1 VRSRQRK
8 INACN
13 AITKNTEFR
22 VRDMPTLRDIMRRFC
37 RARHGATAVEF
48 ALVAPFFLATLVAIL
63 QVAVFLFAQQA
74 LQNAAAEAGRFF
86 MTGQA
91 QSGNWTAS
99 TIQTK
104 VCPEIQALFTCT
116 NVDVIVQNY
125 ASFAAANTS
134 TPQLYSNGQPIPQ
147 SSFAFD
153 PGNPGDVMVVQLAY
167 QWTVVSGPLGFL
179 LANLPNS
186 ASEIVGVS
194 AFRVEPY
201 KSS

>member
-1 VRSRQRK
+1 
-8 INACN
+8 
-13 AITKNTEFR
+13 
-22 VRDMPTLRDIMRRFC
+22 MLMLRDLVRRFC

-74 LQNAAAEAGRFF
+74 LQNAAAQAGRYF

-91 QSGNWTAS
+91 QNGSWTAS

-104 VCPEIQALFTCT
+104 ICPDIQALFTCT
-116 NVDVIVQNY
+116 QVDVIVQNY
-125 ASFAAANTS
+125 ASFAAANTA
-134 TPQLYSNGQPIPQ
+134 TPQLYDNGQPIPQ
-147 SSFAFD
+147 SSFPF
-153 PGNPGDVMVVQLAY
+153 NPGSPGEVMVVQLAY
-167 QWTVVSGPLGFL
+167 QWSVVGGPLGFL

-186 ASEIVGVS
+186 AAEIVGVS

-201 KSS
+201 QAS